1 MGPIAGTDRLAQA
14 LSARD
19 PRVVGA
25 FPVGEMPGGR
35 AIELSFTVLHGP
47 SPGPT
52 VWVIAARD
60 GDEVHATLVAM
71 EVQSRIRPEGLRG
84 TVVVIPVVNV
94 PGFEVLARAHPLAPS
109 FLGPALDG
117 KLFEAIVRRGG
128 YLVDL
133 HSAGTQADTIDWTLH
148 LDGND
153 QAEGMARAFG
163 VPLVYAHRLGGGSG
177 PNPGLLDGALFTRA
191 TESGVPAILVESGGG
206 LPPDPTR
213 VTRTADGVLRV
224 LSHLGVV
231 DLDGSGAGAGVA
243 SWGGAPRVIH
253 GFRILTPEHGGL
265 MEPAVR
271 LGEEVSEGQVLARI
285 HDLHGVLVEEVRST
299 VVGVI
304 LTIGLN
310 PAVGTGTWLMEIG
323 W

>member
-1 MGPIAGTDRLAQA
+1 MGPIAGTDQLAQA
-14 LSARD
+14 LSAPD
-19 PRVVGA
+19 PRVGGA

-47 SPGPT
+47 APGPT

-153 QAEGMARAFG
+153 QAEGMARAFRSEEHTSELQSQFHL
-163 VPLVYAHRLGGGSG
+163 VCRLLLEKKKKKSLHPLDYKKKKKKKM
-177 PNPGLLDGALFTRA
+177 
-191 TESGVPAILVESGGG
+191 
-206 LPPDPTR
+206 
-213 VTRTADGVLRV
+213 
-224 LSHLGVV
+224 
-231 DLDGSGAGAGVA
+231 
-243 SWGGAPRVIH
+243 
-253 GFRILTPEHGGL
+253 LT
-265 MEPAVR
+265 
-271 LGEEVSEGQVLARI
+271 
-285 HDLHGVLVEEVRST
+285 T
-299 VVGVI
+299 
-304 LTIGLN
+304 
-310 PAVGTGTWLMEIG
+310 
-323 W
+323 